1 VIQQLGGGLPIS
13 YFADYI
19 ISNSGQ
25 YMFYLSI
32 ICKEMAEG
40 QNAQVLSSTPAEAGV
55 STATVA
61 ASVYIDM
68 NTTGIE
74 TIDYGLVGALASLR
88 VSPNPTSGVITVEGC
103 GDGFGVFGS
112 GGNNS
117 GGFGSGSDRGDATFA
132 SGAFGS
138 GSSVSRSAACEIS
151 VYSSDG
157 RLILRRRSN
166 HIDLSAYPS
175 GVYILRAGNK
185 TARVVKK

>member
-1 VIQQLGGGLPIS
+1 
-13 YFADYI
+13 
-19 ISNSGQ
+19 
-25 YMFYLSI
+25 
-32 ICKEMAEG
+32 
-40 QNAQVLSSTPAEAGV
+40 
-55 STATVA
+55 
-61 ASVYIDM
+61 M

-74 TIDYGLVGALASLR
+74 TIDYGLVGASASLR

-138 GSSVSRSAACEIS
+138 GSSVSSSGSAAGEIS

-157 RLILRRRSN
+157 RLILRSRSN